1 MIKRSRRIFE
11 SPIPG
16 YDRLLYPGTLGIRE
30 SMNIIRMKE
39 ASCIISISMQKRDF
53 DRMGTDVLSALELA
67 NRVIKAPRAFA
78 NFDDDPEML
87 HFGFSDYPPEKNEAA
102 IKEITTIADDI
113 KFRLRLRR

>member
-78 NFDDDPEML
+78 NF
-87 HFGFSDYPPEKNEAA
+87 GFSDYPPEKNEAA